1 MIADNYMTFFLL
13 LTCIS
18 LFFPMVLFHTG
29 YDISCQTYVNH
40 FIVYGFFCSLAAL
53 LNLFLDNSLTPQSSL
68 SIDVKFQC
76 DSNTFFSNR
85 FSSFIKTEKADVEI
99 YVPAA
104 KEKNLQNTNTHNHV
118 NSSTGIPLLSAE
130 DTLFILLLGSIQ
142 SFHSMFFLR
151 SFVKLLARIKPH
163 DLKPF
168 SQ

>member
-18 LFFPMVLFHTG
+18 LFFPTVLFHTG

-85 FSSFIKTEKADVEI
+85 FSFYKNRESRCWNIMSLQLKRKTYKI
-99 YVPAA
+99 
-104 KEKNLQNTNTHNHV
+104 QIHTIMV

-142 SFHSMFFLR
+142 SFHSC
-151 SFVKLLARIKPH
+151 
-163 DLKPF
+163 F
-168 SQ
+168 SLEALSNYLPG